1 MPKFIKLTYLDNTEV
16 WVNAAQIIAIEGAEN
31 LTDVVLVGLSD
42 SITVKE
48 TPAQIYHLIILA

>member
-1 MPKFIKLTYLDNTEV
+1 V
-16 WVNAAQIIAIEGAEN
+16 WVNAAQIIAFEGAEN